1 MATVAEVMN
10 RNVLAVDPTASI
22 GEAAEKMMDAGVGA
36 VVVMED
42 MVRLV
47 GIVTERGGW
56 LEVVCGPMFSGK
68 SEELIR
74 RLRRAE
80 IAGQRALIVKPRLD
94 NRYDIAHVVS
104 HAGARMRAV
113 AVDSPADI
121 PGLVDGYDVVGVDEV
136 QFFAPEIVLVLDG
149 LVECGMRIVACGLD
163 QDFRGFPFGTMPEL
177 LCRAE
182 LVDKL
187 QAVCHGCGGP
197 ATMTQRLVDG
207 APASADGD
215 TIVVGAL
222 EQYEARCRAG
232 HQLAAPAL
240 AAS

>member
-1 MATVAEVMN
+1 M
-10 RNVLAVDPTASI
+10 I
-22 GEAAEKMMDAGVGA
+22 
-36 VVVMED
+36 
-42 MVRLV
+42 RLFP
-47 GIVTERGGW
+47 ERGGW

-80 IAGQRALIVKPRLD
+80 IAGQRALILKPRID
-94 NRYDIAHVVS
+94 DRYDIGHVVS
-104 HAGARMRAV
+104 HAGAKMRAV
-113 AVDSPADI
+113 AVSGPSDVLALS
-121 PGLVDGYDVVGVDEV
+121 DGYDAIGIDEV
-136 QFFAPEIVLVLDG
+136 QFFPKEIVLVVDT
-149 LVECGMRIVACGLD
+149 LVERGFRVVVAGLD
-163 QDFRGFPFGTMPEL
+163 QDFRGLPFGAMPEL

-187 QAVCHGCGGP
+187 QAVCHRCGGP

-207 APASADGD
+207 SPAPADGD

-222 EQYEARCRAG
+222 EQYEARCRSC

-240 AAS
+240 ALG

>member
-1 MATVAEVMN
+1 M
-10 RNVLAVDPTASI
+10 I
-22 GEAAEKMMDAGVGA
+22 
-36 VVVMED
+36 
-42 MVRLV
+42 RLFPNS
-47 GIVTERGGW
+47 GGW

-80 IAGQRALIVKPRLD
+80 IAGQRVLIVKPRID
-94 NRYDIAHVVS
+94 NRYD
-104 HAGARMRAV
+104 
-113 AVDSPADI
+113 DPADI

-136 QFFAPEIVLVLDG
+136 QFFPPQITLVLDG
-149 LVECGMRIVACGLD
+149 LVEYGMRIIACGLD
-163 QDFRGFPFGTMPEL
+163 QDFRGFPFGAMPEL

-187 QAVCHGCGGP
+187 QAVCHRCGGP

-207 APASADGD
+207 SPATADGD

-222 EQYEARCRAG
+222 EQYEARCRSC
-232 HQLAAPAL
+232 HQLAAPVF
-240 AAS
+240 AAG

>member
-1 MATVAEVMN
+1 V
-10 RNVLAVDPTASI
+10 I
-22 GEAAEKMMDAGVGA
+22 
-36 VVVMED
+36 
-42 MVRLV
+42 RLFP
-47 GIVTERGGW
+47 ERGGW

-80 IAGQRALIVKPRLD
+80 IAGQRALIAKPRID
-94 NRYDIAHVVS
+94 DRYDIGHVVS

-113 AVDSPADI
+113 AVSRPEEI

-136 QFFAPEIVLVLDG
+136 QFFPPAVVDVVETLVAR
-149 LVECGMRIVACGLD
+149 GMRVVACGLD
-163 QDFRGFPFGTMPEL
+163 RDFRGYPFGSMPEL

-187 QAVCHGCGGP
+187 QAVCHRCGGP

-207 APASADGD
+207 VPASADGA
-215 TIVVGAL
+215 TIVVGAR
-222 EQYEARCRAG
+222 EQYEARCRSCHELAEPA
-232 HQLAAPAL
+232 QLAG
-240 AAS
+240 

>member
-1 MATVAEVMN
+1 M
-10 RNVLAVDPTASI
+10 I
-22 GEAAEKMMDAGVGA
+22 
-36 VVVMED
+36 
-42 MVRLV
+42 RLLP
-47 GIVTERGGW
+47 ERGGW

-94 NRYDIAHVVS
+94 DRYDIGYVVS

-113 AVDSPADI
+113 AVDEPAAI
-121 PGLVDGYDVVGVDEV
+121 PGLVEGYDVIGVDEV
-136 QFFAPEIVLVLDG
+136 QFFGPEIALVLDG
-149 LVECGMRIVACGLD
+149 LVEHGLRIVACGLD
-163 QDFRGFPFGTMPEL
+163 QDFRGRPFGAMPEL

-187 QAVCHGCGGP
+187 QAVCHRCGGP

-207 APASADGD
+207 RPAPSDAP
-215 TIVVGAL
+215 TILVGAR
-222 EQYEARCRAG
+222 EQYEARCRSC
-232 HQLAAPAL
+232 HELAAPAL
-240 AAS
+240 AAG

>member
-1 MATVAEVMN
+1 V
-10 RNVLAVDPTASI
+10 I
-22 GEAAEKMMDAGVGA
+22 
-36 VVVMED
+36 
-42 MVRLV
+42 RLFPNA
-47 GIVTERGGW
+47 GGW

-80 IAGQRALIVKPRLD
+80 IAGQRALIVKPQIDDRF
-94 NRYDIAHVVS
+94 DIGHVVS
-104 HAGARMRAV
+104 HAGATMRAV
-113 AVDSPADI
+113 AVSDPADI

-136 QFFAPEIVLVLDG
+136 QFFPLEIVLVLDG
-149 LVECGMRIVACGLD
+149 LVEKGMRVVASGLD
-163 QDFRGFPFGTMPEL
+163 QDFRGLPFGPMPEL

-187 QAVCHGCGGP
+187 QAVCHRCGGP

-207 APASADGD
+207 TPAAADGA

-222 EQYEARCRAG
+222 EQYEARCRSC
-232 HQLAAPAL
+232 HELAAPVSL
-240 AAS
+240 TG

>member
-1 MATVAEVMN
+1 V
-10 RNVLAVDPTASI
+10 I
-22 GEAAEKMMDAGVGA
+22 
-36 VVVMED
+36 
-42 MVRLV
+42 RLFP
-47 GIVTERGGW
+47 ERGGW

-80 IAGQRALIVKPRLD
+80 IAGQRALIVKPRID
-94 NRYDIAHVVS
+94 DRYDIGHVVS
-104 HAGARMRAV
+104 HAGAKMRAV
-113 AVDSPADI
+113 AVGRPEEILGVA
-121 PGLVDGYDVVGVDEV
+121 DGYDAVGIDEV
-136 QFFAPEIVLVLDG
+136 QFFSREIVAVVERLVDRG
-149 LVECGMRIVACGLD
+149 ARVVAAGLD
-163 QDFRGFPFGTMPEL
+163 QDFRGLPFGSLPEL

-187 QAVCHGCGGP
+187 QAVCHRCGGP

-207 APASADGD
+207 RPAAMDGE

-222 EQYEARCRAG
+222 DSYEARCRAC
-232 HQLAAPAL
+232 HELAEPRWRGRAGQAA